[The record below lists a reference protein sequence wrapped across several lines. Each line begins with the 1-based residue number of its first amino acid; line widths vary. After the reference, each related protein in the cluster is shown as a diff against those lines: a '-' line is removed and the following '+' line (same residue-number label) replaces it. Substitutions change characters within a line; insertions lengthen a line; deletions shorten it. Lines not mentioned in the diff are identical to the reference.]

1 MGFVGSRYVP
11 LEFGARVS
19 TVRIWE
25 FPKIRGT
32 RFGVLIIRTLLFKV
46 PYLDPLFSETPNRG
60 FTG

>member
-1 MGFVGSRYVP
+1 MSGSGGSFMGFVGSRYVP

-32 RFGVLIIRTLLFKV
+32 RFGG
-46 PYLDPLFSETPNRG
+46 PYNKDPTI
-60 FTG
+60 

>member
-25 FPKIRGT
+25 FPKIS
-32 RFGVLIIRTLLFKV
+32 LLFKV